1 MPGVLLTEA
10 MAQSSGWLILG
21 VLKFERMP
29 FLAIVKEAKMRGFV
43 SPGQVLTIEATLEHE
58 GSGYAVAKA
67 KGRVG
72 KDLKC
77 SAEITFG
84 LAPFP
89 DPDLSHSYGCDGQQ
103 DRLPAAGGRA
113 MNQSQGSL
121 DHRHRHPVVARR
133 RTGRALGGAERQA
146 HQCRRRRAL
155 RPTSCTRSPRS
166 ASMRRSRRRAT
177 SARWRRGSA
186 SASMPRASR
195 STPQASRATRKSCR
209 AWT

>member
-1 MPGVLLTEA
+1 MDLDLFRLIDRVVDLNLEARTIVVEAHVPEKHTIFEGHFPGFPIMPGVLLTEA

-21 VLKFERMP
+21 VLKFSRMP

-58 GSGYAVAKA
+58 GSGFAVAKA

-89 DPDLSHSYGCDGQQ
+89 GPEFRVHMDE
-103 DRLPAAGGRA
+103 
-113 MNQSQGSL
+113 
-121 DHRHRHPVVARR
+121 VANKI
-133 RTGRALGGAERQA
+133 GFPLQA
-146 HQCRRRRAL
+146 VAQ
-155 RPTSCTRSPRS
+155 
-166 ASMRRSRRRAT
+166 
-177 SARWRRGSA
+177 
-186 SASMPRASR
+186 
-195 STPQASRATRKSCR
+195 
-209 AWT
+209 